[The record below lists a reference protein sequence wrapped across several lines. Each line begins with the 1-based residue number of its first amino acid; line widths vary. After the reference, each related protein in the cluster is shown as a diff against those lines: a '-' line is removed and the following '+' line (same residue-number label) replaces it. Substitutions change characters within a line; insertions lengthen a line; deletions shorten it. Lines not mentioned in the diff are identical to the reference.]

1 MGAISS
7 LHGSF
12 LRLSWSEVLCGG
24 KGREGRAVS
33 HSRHH
38 GEAFMCIMTVIT
50 PPSQTGGETEAQNV
64 NGLVEFTQLV
74 GGRARACVAL
84 KPALP
89 AHCPSLRI
97 PFNSPASRRFHALVH
112 STLHHW
118 CRLFHRILTLWPG
131 V

>member
-12 LRLSWSEVLCGG
+12 LRLSRSEVLCGG

-50 PPSQTGGETEAQNV
+50 PPSQTGGETELRMLMDLLNSHSWS
-64 NGLVEFTQLV
+64 
-74 GGRARACVAL
+74 VAE
-84 KPALP
+84 
-89 AHCPSLRI
+89 
-97 PFNSPASRRFHALVH
+97 
-112 STLHHW
+112 
-118 CRLFHRILTLWPG
+118 PG
-131 V
+131 PVWH